1 MDLKNLLDVRSREE
15 LRGWLEKKHKTEP
28 ECWVVVKRGR
38 PKNDGTFWYIDAV
51 EEAMCF
57 GWIDST
63 TKTISEGVTAQ
74 KLAPRKPKSL
84 WSELNKERCRRM
96 ERLGLMTD
104 AGRAVLP
111 DMTDAGFVIDDEI
124 LKALKSDPI
133 VWENFNKF
141 PVLYQR
147 VRIDTIQIKKKQPE
161 LFASRLEKF
170 ISNTKEGIMFGEWN
184 DNGRLLCDGNENNM
198 ENKMSK
204 IKIGSHVK
212 MAGKFAGSLVNG
224 N

>member
-1 MDLKNLLDVRSREE
+1 MEIKNLLNVANRDG
-15 LRGWLEKKHKTEP
+15 LRAWLEKYHQIEK

-38 PKNDGTFWYIDAV
+38 PKDNDTFWYIDAV

-63 TKTISEGVTAQ
+63 TKTLDNGITAQ
-74 KLAPRKPKSL
+74 KLAPRRKGSL

-96 ERLGLMTD
+96 EKLGRMTD

-111 DMTDAGFVIDDEI
+111 DMTETDFVIDDEI
-124 LKALKSDPI
+124 LEALQSDPV

-141 PVLYQR
+141 PALYQR

-161 LFASRLEKF
+161 LFASRLEKL
-170 ISNTKEGIMFGEWN
+170 ITNTKEGIMYGEWN
-184 DNGRLLCDGNENNM
+184 DNGRLINY
-198 ENKMSK
+198 
-204 IKIGSHVK
+204 
-212 MAGKFAGSLVNG
+212 
-224 N
+224 